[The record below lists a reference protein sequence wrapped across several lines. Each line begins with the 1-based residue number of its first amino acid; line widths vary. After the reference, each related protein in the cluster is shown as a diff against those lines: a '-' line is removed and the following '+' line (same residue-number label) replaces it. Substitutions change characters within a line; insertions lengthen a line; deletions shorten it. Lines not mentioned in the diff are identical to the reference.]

1 VAQSGRA
8 LGSGPRGR
16 RFESSRPDHFNLQRG
31 QLSLAFLLYP
41 HFRSVCARSRFHP
54 RAAWLQ
60 ILSAAR
66 FPRKY
71 LRRDSQAEGAAQ
83 IVMLTLCSSESDGI
97 AGRRRIA
104 GFLCKCRGSRL
115 RVLRFPSE
123 QSALQSRDQTSDEQ
137 HSGRQNGHAR
147 EYSGRIKNT
156 LGLSNE
162 VANTP

>member
-1 VAQSGRA
+1 MTGFHTLTADRRRQTSMDFSPYPILATTRTDGPGRA
-8 LGSGPRGR
+8 LGSTQESRCFKFSRLSDYRG
-16 RFESSRPDHFNLQRG
+16 NICVG
-31 QLSLAFLLYP
+31 T
-41 HFRSVCARSRFHP
+41 V
-54 RAAWLQ
+54 
-60 ILSAAR
+60 
-66 FPRKY
+66 K
-71 LRRDSQAEGAAQ
+71 AEGAAQ
-83 IVMLTLCSSESDGI
+83 IVMLTLCSSRWDRSGG
-97 AGRRRIA
+97 AGSPD
-104 GFLCKCRGSRL
+104 LCKCRGSRL